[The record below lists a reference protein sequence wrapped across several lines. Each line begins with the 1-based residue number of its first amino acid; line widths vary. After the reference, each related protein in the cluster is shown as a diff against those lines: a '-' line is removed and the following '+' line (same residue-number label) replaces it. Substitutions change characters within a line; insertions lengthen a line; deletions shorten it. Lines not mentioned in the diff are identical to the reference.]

1 MMLVFPL
8 SILAFTGDITNDPTQ
23 LVDKY
28 LSLDSRGARLDV
40 HSFEVLTP
48 YIAWKEEPAWGQVV
62 VISKYEVVEDVT
74 QWDIINSMEAF
85 IPVTFDV
92 VGTMYWETATFL
104 PESYT
109 EVRRF
114 HVKAIE
120 NQWRIAAPQL
130 PPHVGKKRLID
141 FVRLEQFQEAD
152 AARKASLQKLEEQ
165 LGQVH

>member
-1 MMLVFPL
+1 MLVLP
-8 SILAFTGDITNDPTQ
+8 SSTIAFTGDITNDPSK
-23 LVDKY
+23 LVQKY
-28 LSLDSRGARLDV
+28 LSLDSRGARLNV

-62 VISKYEVVEDVT
+62 VISKYEVMEDVT
-74 QWDIINSMEAF
+74 QWEIINSMEAF
-85 IPVTFDV
+85 IPVTFHV
-92 VGTMYWETATFL
+92 VGTMYWEAANFL
-104 PESYT
+104 PETYK

-114 HVKAIE
+114 HVKAID

-141 FVRLEQFQEAD
+141 YVRLERFQETD
-152 AARKASLQKLEEQ
+152 EARKASLQELEEQ